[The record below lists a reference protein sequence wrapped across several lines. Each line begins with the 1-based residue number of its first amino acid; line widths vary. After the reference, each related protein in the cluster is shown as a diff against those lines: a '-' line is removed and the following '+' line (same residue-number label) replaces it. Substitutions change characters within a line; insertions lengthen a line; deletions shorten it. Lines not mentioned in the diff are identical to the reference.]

1 MDYSIEDIA
10 TITEGQ
16 LLGQSDYSK
25 ILKHITYDTRKI
37 NFAKAS
43 VFFALKTD
51 KADGHQYLTDAYRK
65 NISTFVISDASIAK
79 SGKKLY
85 PKATLILV
93 PDTLA
98 ALQKLARHY
107 RLTLPY
113 PILAITG
120 SNGKTIIKEWLHQA
134 LSQKLNV
141 GKSPL
146 SYNSQLGVAVSL
158 LQLESDEDVAIIE
171 AGISQKGEM
180 VRLANMIQPTV
191 GLFTN
196 IGDAHSQGF
205 SNISE
210 KIEEKLTLFE
220 DCELV
225 LYNKDQKEIDA
236 IISNK
241 SNFKTISWGKHP
253 DSDIKITNAASQLTH
268 NTIISYGERSYNLRL
283 NFSGQ
288 QLIENVLHVV
298 SYLILDD
305 WTQEEIQN
313 AVHSFSTLPNRLE
326 LKKGINN
333 SLILNDSYS
342 SDLASLQIAFE
353 QLGVHAKGKSKVA
366 FISELDHQKNATE
379 SYRQIE
385 ALVNNKDIDQLIT
398 IGIDAK
404 EINLP
409 HIKTF
414 AYATTEDCLGDYD
427 FDTLEGAAILIKG
440 ASRFQMEKISNL
452 LSEQIHQTSLET
464 NLSGIG
470 HNLQVYRSLLN
481 PETKI
486 MAVVKAQAYG
496 SGSQQLV
503 SYLESQSI
511 DYLAVALID
520 EAVEIRQNGCDLPI
534 MIFNVE
540 IDNLS
545 QLWKYNLEPEVYNF
559 ELLDKLIQA
568 SNYQNEPLKI
578 HIKIDTGMHRLGFMK
593 EDLEQLHQQLKAV
606 PMLQVVSI
614 FSHLSASENPEHDAY
629 TQKQI
634 SHFDEAYTQLS
645 QSRKPALKHLLN
657 TAGIVR
663 FPEQQYDMVRL
674 GLGLYGI
681 DASDMLDNRLIK
693 VHTLKAKVLQIKD
706 LKPNE
711 TTGYSRMG
719 QAKEATRIAI
729 ISLGYADGL
738 MRLAGNGQY
747 ALNIKGVNYP
757 TIGNIC
763 MDVCMIRLDLDKEI
777 VVGDEVIVFGPDLPI
792 EGLATACHT
801 ISYEIISRIAPRV
814 KRTYIYE

>member
-1 MDYSIEDIA
+1 MNYSREDIA
-10 TITEGQ
+10 AITEGQ
-16 LLGQSDYSK
+16 LIGQSDYSK
-25 ILKHITYDTRKI
+25 TVKHITYDTRKI
-37 NFAKAS
+37 NFATAS
-43 VFFALKTD
+43 IFFALITD
-51 KADGHQYLTDAYRK
+51 KADGHQYLADAYRK
-65 NISTFVISDASIAK
+65 NIRTFVISDDTIVKEAA
-79 SGKKLY
+79 KLY
-85 PKATLILV
+85 PKAALLLV

-134 LSQKLNV
+134 LSHKLNV

-158 LQLESDEDVAIIE
+158 LQLDSDEDIAIIE
-171 AGISQKGEM
+171 AGISEKGEM
-180 VRLANMIQPTV
+180 KRLAHMIQPTI

-205 SNISE
+205 NNISE

-220 DCELV
+220 ECELV
-225 LYNKDQKEIDA
+225 IYNKDQKEVDA
-236 IISNK
+236 ILSDK
-241 SNFKTISWGKHP
+241 GTFETISWGQHP
-253 DSDIKITNAASQLTH
+253 DSNIKITWADSNLNH
-268 NTIISYGERSYNLRL
+268 NIHISYGEKKYKLNL
-283 NFSGQ
+283 NFTGQ

-305 WTQEEIQN
+305 WTELEIQKI
-313 AVHSFSTLPNRLE
+313 VHSFSTLPNRLE

-333 SLILNDSYS
+333 CLLLNDSYS

-366 FISELDHQKNATE
+366 FISELDHQKNAKD

-385 ALVNNKDIDQLIT
+385 ALVQNKNIDQLIT
-398 IGIDAK
+398 VGMDAR

-409 HIKTF
+409 NTKTF
-414 AYATTEDCLGDYD
+414 AYATTADCLSDFE
-427 FDTLEGAAILIKG
+427 FDTLDEAAILIKG
-440 ASRFQMEKISNL
+440 ASRFQMDKITNL

-464 NLSGIG
+464 NLSAIG
-470 HNLQVYRSLLN
+470 HNLQVYRSLLK

-503 SYLESQSI
+503 SYLESQGV

-520 EAVEIRQNGCDLPI
+520 EAVELRQNGCDLPI

-559 ELLDKLIQA
+559 ELLAKLIQA
-568 SNYQNEPLKI
+568 SIFQNEPLKI
-578 HIKIDTGMHRLGFMK
+578 HIKVDTGMHRLGFMK
-593 EDLEQLHQQLKAV
+593 ENLEQLHQELKAV
-606 PMLQVVSI
+606 PLLQVVSI
-614 FSHLSASENPEHDAY
+614 FSHLSASESPEHDAY
-629 TQKQI
+629 TEKQI
-634 SHFDEAYTQLS
+634 GIFDEAYELLT
-645 QSRKPALKHLLN
+645 PTGEMPLKHILN

-681 DASDMLDNRLIK
+681 DESNKLDKRLIK
-693 VHTLKAKVLQIKD
+693 VHTLKAKVLQIKE

-738 MRLAGNGQY
+738 MRQAGNGQY

-763 MDVCMIRLDLDKEI
+763 MDVCMIRLDMDKEI
-777 VVGDEVIVFGPDLPI
+777 AVGDTVTVFGPDLPI
-792 EGLATACHT
+792 EGLATACNT